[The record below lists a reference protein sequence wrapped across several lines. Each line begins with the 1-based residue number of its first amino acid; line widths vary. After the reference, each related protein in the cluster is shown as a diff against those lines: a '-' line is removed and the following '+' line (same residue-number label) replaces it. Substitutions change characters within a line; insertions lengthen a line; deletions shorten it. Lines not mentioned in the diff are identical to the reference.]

1 MLCQDWGVFPVKGKV
16 LADED
21 SQANGAAQAERLVV
35 AVPQAD
41 CESASIE
48 SGAQV
53 HYSEHLHA
61 VVRDG
66 VLFPHYANLSK
77 AESFDQLLDDGDV
90 GNGFDGHCV
99 CGDRLG

>member
-1 MLCQDWGVFPVKGKV
+1 MKGKV
-16 LADED
+16 LAHED

-90 GNGFDGHCV
+90 GNRFDGHCV